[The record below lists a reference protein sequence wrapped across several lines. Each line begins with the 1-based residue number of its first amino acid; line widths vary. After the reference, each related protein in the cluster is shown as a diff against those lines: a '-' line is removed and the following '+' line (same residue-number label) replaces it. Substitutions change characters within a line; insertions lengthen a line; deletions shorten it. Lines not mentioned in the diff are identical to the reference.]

1 MMTCYDDAVRTIID
15 LRDDQLAE
23 LDAITAEERI
33 SRAEAL
39 RRAVDVY
46 LRERKRDAA
55 RKAFGAWQHKKL
67 DGVEYTRAVREE
79 WDERERGIR
88 QRLPD

>member
-1 MMTCYDDAVRTIID
+1 MTCYDDAMRTIID

-55 RKAFGAWQHKKL
+55 RKAFGSWRPKKL
-67 DGVEYTRAVREE
+67 DGVEYTRAIREE

>member
-1 MMTCYDDAVRTIID
+1 MRTIVD

-23 LDAITAEERI
+23 LDAISAEERI

-55 RKAFGAWQHKKL
+55 RKAFGSWRHKNL
-67 DGVEYTRAVREE
+67 DGLEYTRAIREE
-79 WDERERGIR
+79 WDERERRLR